1 MTGAFD
7 RADCIGEIEHALTQ
21 FPEERDEGWLFV
33 SVAKHSDEERT
44 FSVRGD
50 VTGELAAGILR
61 WVMVHIG
68 RGIAAKSDVATAKAA
83 IDYAVSEALFHI
95 ASTST
100 ETGEV

>member
-7 RADCIGEIEHALTQ
+7 RADCIGEIDDALTQ

-33 SVAKHSDEERT
+33 SVAKHSDDERT
-44 FSVRGD
+44 FSVRGK
-50 VTGELAAGILR
+50 VSGELAAGVMR

-68 RGIAAKSDVATAKAA
+68 RGIAAKSDFENAKAT

-95 ASTST
+95 ASTSID
-100 ETGEV
+100 TGEV